1 VIDFPTAL
9 NPEPHTPTSDDIRR
23 ELERVLAS
31 AGFANAERMSRF
43 LKYVV
48 EQALAGASDQ
58 VKEYVIGVEVFQRD
72 QQYDPRLDSIVRVEA
87 KRLRTKLDEYY
98 AGPGREDDVVIR
110 IPRGSYVPLFEQ
122 RRLDTP
128 PLPPAT
134 EERPVEVPQVSPR
147 RRTTWQIGLGLAAV
161 TIALVALAARG
172 TGLWATD
179 GAPPLATIAV
189 LPFAQYSVDSADA
202 LLAAKLTDGVSSEL
216 ARIKTIG
223 VISRTSTAQFA
234 AERRP
239 LRDIAQTLHADLV
252 MEATLH
258 HDGGTVRVDAR
269 LVNAATDRKFWVQ
282 DFTAPTSDVGSLP
295 KRIAAGVATAVR
307 EGRR

>member
-1 VIDFPTAL
+1 L
-9 NPEPHTPTSDDIRR
+9 NPEPRSPSDDDVRR
-23 ELERVLAS
+23 ELERILAS
-31 AGFANAERMSRF
+31 AGFANADRMSGF

-72 QQYDPRLDSIVRVEA
+72 QHYDPRLDSIVRVEA

-98 AGPGREDDVVIR
+98 AGPGSDDEVIIR

-122 RRLDTP
+122 RSVKVP
-128 PLPPAT
+128 P
-134 EERPVEVPQVSPR
+134 VDVPQVDEPEVR
-147 RRTTWQIGLGLAAV
+147 PQRRTSWPIGLGLAAV
-161 TIALVALAARG
+161 TIALVALAVRG

-179 GAPPLATIAV
+179 GTTPATVIAV

-202 LLAAKLTDGVSSEL
+202 LLAARLTDGVSSEL

-223 VISRTSTAQFA
+223 VISRTSAAQFA

-239 LRDIAQTLHADLV
+239 LREIAQTLHADLV
-252 MEATLH
+252 MEATVH
-258 HDGGTVRVDAR
+258 HEGNTVRVDAR

-282 DFTAPTSDVGSLP
+282 DFTAPASEVGSLP
-295 KRIAAGVATAVR
+295 RRIAGAVATAVG
-307 EGRR
+307 ERRQ